1 MSEPSIAFPYKPPS
15 EQVKKKYAYIFEIK
29 KTLKQRS
36 IKLIFDKIFAVFF
49 LIFLSIPLL
58 FILKIFYL
66 IESLIDNES
75 KGPLLFYYYAVSGG
89 KKFKKY
95 KVRIIKEKFVDQ
107 ELAASGDWHA
117 YKNEWKPESRTF
129 TGNIVKAFYLDE
141 LPQFWSILKGEMSFV
156 GPRPLACHH
165 YEKDLNQGNVSRRLL
180 RGGLLGLGHIHKG
193 TENMGTPDYEYEYI
207 DSYINKSSISL
218 LALDIWIIFKGVQV
232 VLKGKGL

>member
-1 MSEPSIAFPYKPPS
+1 M
-15 EQVKKKYAYIFEIK
+15 
-29 KTLKQRS
+29 
-36 IKLIFDKIFAVFF
+36 
-49 LIFLSIPLL
+49 L

-156 GPRPLACHH
+156 GPRPLLVIIMKRTLIKVT
-165 YEKDLNQGNVSRRLL
+165 YPEGF

-207 DSYINKSSISL
+207 DSYINKSSLS
-218 LALDIWIIFKGVQV
+218 
-232 VLKGKGL
+232 